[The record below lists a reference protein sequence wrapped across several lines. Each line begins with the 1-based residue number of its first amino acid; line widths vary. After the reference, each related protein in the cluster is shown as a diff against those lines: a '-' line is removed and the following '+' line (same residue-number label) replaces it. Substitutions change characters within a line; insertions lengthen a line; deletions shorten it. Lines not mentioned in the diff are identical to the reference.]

1 MRRRCRLMKIGLILN
16 MANNQ
21 WLIAKALRRLG
32 VDAELVLSAK
42 DFGMAFPHWE
52 EADIPGMDPYEI
64 DVAEL
69 SRYYSLPDWVRLW
82 NPRDL
87 HVRPENVIDL
97 LYMAKEY
104 DLLQLSAP
112 SVIYLQFMG
121 KKFIVHEAGWI
132 RNFAFRDGAAEKL
145 ARRGYDKAQCV
156 VMTNP
161 DCYALLEKIKYRK
174 AVFIPFVV
182 ETERYRP
189 MQVDRDSVLT
199 FLHPTRHLWNGKG
212 NDRLLRAFSKFIHQ
226 GYDAR
231 LVMMNWGT
239 SEDINQSRRLVQE
252 LQIDRNV
259 EWLDPVSKPR
269 LIQLY
274 NRSDAVFDQ
283 FMVGSYGTTA
293 IEAMACA
300 RPVVMYLEKYWN
312 TKCYGE
318 VAPVLNAQTA
328 DEIFGAMVA
337 LTDERYRQKVGLDAR
352 NYVIKHHGPEV
363 IAKKY
368 MQLYREV
375 LE

>member
-1 MRRRCRLMKIGLILN
+1 
-16 MANNQ
+16 
-21 WLIAKALRRLG
+21 
-32 VDAELVLSAK
+32 
-42 DFGMAFPHWE
+42 
-52 EADIPGMDPYEI
+52 
-64 DVAEL
+64 
-69 SRYYSLPDWVRLW
+69 
-82 NPRDL
+82 
-87 HVRPENVIDL
+87 
-97 LYMAKEY
+97 
-104 DLLQLSAP
+104 
-112 SVIYLQFMG
+112 
-121 KKFIVHEAGWI
+121 
-132 RNFAFRDGAAEKL
+132 
-145 ARRGYDKAQCV
+145 
-156 VMTNP
+156 
-161 DCYALLEKIKYRK
+161 
-174 AVFIPFVV
+174 
-182 ETERYRP
+182 
-189 MQVDRDSVLT
+189 
-199 FLHPTRHLWNGKG
+199 
-212 NDRLLRAFSKFIHQ
+212 
-226 GYDAR
+226 
-231 LVMMNWGT
+231 MMNWGT

-352 NYVIKHHGPEV
+352 NYVVRHHGPEV
-363 IAKKY
+363 IAEKY